1 MNPLK
6 IINSDEL
13 NEETIHRYIPRSEAQ
28 LDSIRKSV
36 NRIIQKV
43 KERGDKALINL
54 TQKYDGV
61 KLASNEIQIS
71 KEEISQAYKKLDAN
85 LLQAIHKAKENLV
98 KFNEAQK
105 REDWSIEIVKGVIA
119 GQVYRPL
126 ETIGIYIPGGRAI
139 YPSTVLMIAAP
150 AYVAGIKEIIMCS
163 PPQKNGKIA
172 PEILV
177 AANEFKIDKIYKV
190 GGAQAIAAMAYGTET
205 IPKVQKVIGPGN
217 KWVNTAKQLLSNR
230 IAIDAP
236 AGPSEVL
243 IIADEFAD
251 PNYVIVD
258 FISQIEHDP
267 DNVGIIVSDSEDLI
281 NQIISSIEQYVN
293 DSIRNTIIKQAIHNN
308 SIIIKAEN
316 LGDCV
321 RVSNLIAPE
330 HLEILVENPTV
341 LVKDIKNAGSIF
353 LGPYSPIP
361 LGDYC
366 AGTNHI
372 LPTGGTAK
380 KYSGLNLFDFL
391 KTIDV
396 LNCDK
401 EGLKNLSKTAI
412 KLAEFEGLYGHKRSI
427 EERLK
432 DKD

>member
-13 NEETIHRYIPRSEAQ
+13 NDVTIHRYIPRIETQ
-28 LDSIRKSV
+28 LELVRKSV
-36 NRIIQKV
+36 NKIIQEV
-43 KERGDKALINL
+43 KNNGDKALVNL
-54 TQKYDGV
+54 THKFDGV
-61 KLASNEIQIS
+61 KLTSNELQVS
-71 KEEISQAYKKLDAN
+71 KEEISQAYENVDPN
-85 LLQAIHKAKENLV
+85 LLQAIHSAKENLIN
-98 KFNEAQK
+98 FNLAQK
-105 REDWSIEIVKGVIA
+105 REDWNVEIVKGVAA

-126 ETIGIYIPGGRAI
+126 DAIGIYIPGGRAI

-150 AYVAGIKEIIMCS
+150 AYVAGIKEIVMCS
-163 PPQKNGKIA
+163 PPQENRKIA

-177 AANEFKIDKIYKV
+177 AANEFKIEKIYKI
-190 GGAQAIAAMAYGTET
+190 GGAQAIAAMAYGTDT
-205 IPKVQKVIGPGN
+205 VPKVQKVIGPGN
-217 KWVNTAKQLLSNR
+217 IFVNAAKQLLSN
-230 IAIDAP
+230 IVAIDAP

-267 DNVGIIVSDSEDLI
+267 DNIGIIVSDSEDLI
-281 NQIISSIEQYVN
+281 NQIAGSIEKY
-293 DSIRNTIIKQAIHNN
+293 IIESKRSNIIEQAMKNN
-308 SIIIKAEN
+308 SLLIKAKN
-316 LGDCV
+316 LEDCV
-321 RVSNLIAPE
+321 RISNLIAPE
-330 HLEILVENPTV
+330 HLEILIENPNRI
-341 LVKDIKNAGSIF
+341 IKEITNAGAIF

-380 KYSGLNLFDFL
+380 KYSGLNLYDFL

-396 LNCDK
+396 LKCDK
-401 EGLKNLSKTAI
+401 DGLKKLSETAI
-412 KLAEFEGLYGHKRSI
+412 KLAEFEGLYAHKRSI

-432 DKD
+432 DKN

>member
-6 IINSDEL
+6 IVNSDEL
-13 NEETIHRYIPRSEAQ
+13 NEETIHHHIPRSEAQ

-36 NRIIQKV
+36 NIIIQKV
-43 KERGDKALINL
+43 KEKGDKALISL
-54 TQKYDGV
+54 TQKYDGI
-61 KLASNEIQIS
+61 KLDSNEIQIS
-71 KEEISQAYKKLDAN
+71 KEEISQAYKKIDSD
-85 LLQAIHKAKENLV
+85 LLQAIHTAKENLV
-98 KFNEAQK
+98 KFNKAQK
-105 REDWSIEIVKGVIA
+105 REDWSIEIAKGVIA

-150 AYVAGIKEIIMCS
+150 AYVAGVKNIIMCS
-163 PPQKNGKIA
+163 PPQKNRKIA

-177 AANEFKIDKIYKV
+177 AANEFKIEKIYKV
-190 GGAQAIAAMAYGTET
+190 GGAQAIAAMAFGTET
-205 IPKVQKVIGPGN
+205 VPKVQKVIGPGN
-217 KWVNTAKQLLSNR
+217 KWVNTAKQLLSNI

-236 AGPSEVL
+236 AGPSEIL

-258 FISQIEHDP
+258 FLSQIEHDP
-267 DNVGIIVSDSEDLI
+267 DNVGIIVSESEDLI
-281 NQIISSIEQYVN
+281 SQITSSIDQYVKA
-293 DSIRNTIIKQAIHNN
+293 SKRSTIIEQAMLNN

-316 LGDCV
+316 LEDCI
-321 RVSNLIAPE
+321 RISNLIAPE

-341 LVKDIKNAGSIF
+341 LVKEIKNAGAIF

-380 KYSGLNLFDFL
+380 KYSGLNLHDFL

-401 EGLKNLSKTAI
+401 EGLKSLSKTAI
-412 KLAEFEGLYGHKRSI
+412 KLAEFEGLYDHKRSI

>member
-6 IINSDEL
+6 IIDSNEL
-13 NEETIHRYIPRSEAQ
+13 NDETIHHYIPRIETQ
-28 LDSIRKSV
+28 FKLVRKSV
-36 NRIIQKV
+36 NKIIKNV
-43 KERGDKALINL
+43 KNNGDKALVNL
-54 TQKYDGV
+54 THKFDEV
-61 KLASNEIQIS
+61 ELASNELQVS
-71 KEEISQAYKKLDAN
+71 KEEVSQAYENLDPN
-85 LLQAIHKAKENLV
+85 LLQAIHIAKENLI
-98 KFNEAQK
+98 KFNLAQK
-105 REDWSIEIVKGVIA
+105 REDWNVEIVKGVVA

-126 ETIGIYIPGGRAI
+126 DAIGIYIPGGRAI

-163 PPQKNGKIA
+163 PPQKNRKIA

-177 AANEFKIDKIYKV
+177 AANEFKIEKIYKV

-205 IPKVQKVIGPGN
+205 VPKVQKVIGPGN
-217 KWVNTAKQLLSNR
+217 IWVNTAKQLLSNI

-281 NQIISSIEQYVN
+281 NRIAGSIEQYISESKRSN
-293 DSIRNTIIKQAIHNN
+293 IIEQALKNN
-308 SIIIKAEN
+308 SLLIKAEN
-316 LGDCV
+316 LKDCV
-321 RVSNLIAPE
+321 RISNLIAPE
-330 HLEILVENPTV
+330 HLEILIENPNRI
-341 LVKDIKNAGSIF
+341 IKEITNAGAIF

-372 LPTGGTAK
+372 LPTGGTAR
-380 KYSGLNLFDFL
+380 KYSGLNLYDFL

-396 LNCDK
+396 LKCDK
-401 EGLKNLSKTAI
+401 DGLKKLSDTAI
-412 KLAEFEGLYGHKRSI
+412 KLAEFEGLYAHKRSI

-432 DKD
+432 DKN